1 MEETTEEEDMEDGD
15 QLPVI
20 QEEDEDNDKN
30 PLHQSGESKS
40 HNGSLNLEEVR
51 VDDEIEEESKRSL
64 SMANCS
70 LQNRKSDVD
79 TDYQTA

>member
-1 MEETTEEEDMEDGD
+1 MEDLD

-30 PLHQSGESKS
+30 YLHQSGESKS
-40 HNGSLNLEEVR
+40 HKGSLNLEEVR
-51 VDDEIEEESKRSL
+51 DDDEIEEESKRSL

>member
-1 MEETTEEEDMEDGD
+1 MEDGY

-51 VDDEIEEESKRSL
+51 DDDEIEEESRRSL
-64 SMANCS
+64 WANCS
-70 LQNRKSDVD
+70 LQNRKTDVV
-79 TDYQTA
+79 TDFQTA

>member
-1 MEETTEEEDMEDGD
+1 MEDGY

-51 VDDEIEEESKRSL
+51 DDDEIEEEFRRS

-70 LQNRKSDVD
+70 LQNRKTDVV
-79 TDYQTA
+79 TDFQTA

>member
-1 MEETTEEEDMEDGD
+1 MEDGD

-51 VDDEIEEESKRSL
+51 DDEEIEEES
-64 SMANCS
+64 
-70 LQNRKSDVD
+70 
-79 TDYQTA
+79 

>member
-1 MEETTEEEDMEDGD
+1 MEDGD

-40 HNGSLNLEEVR
+40 HHGSLNLEEVR
-51 VDDEIEEESKRSL
+51 DDDEIEEESKRSL

-70 LQNRKSDVD
+70 LQNRKSDIV